1 MKYFSLLFI
10 LLFLNF
16 EIGFAQTYQAQ
27 GDVIL
32 LPGGN
37 KISDK
42 NLTQLEKDSLKKGII
57 PFSITDGWEEE
68 HKKNMLRRDSLLKT
82 MVGKPVPDFDAKDTE
97 GYTHPPHLYRGRVL
111 ILHFWSF
118 WDYSFYN
125 EIPTLNQLAEKYQQ
139 DGVQILSFVN
149 MPLGES
155 EKAHLKTHPLAFP
168 LVDNAY
174 KFSNNF
180 LLPNLWTPFI
190 VIIDK
195 NGMMRHFYMSDNLTT
210 IRSHL
215 NEKAVD
221 IKRPTYDFEE
231 KILELLKGM

>member
-1 MKYFSLLFI
+1 MKYLCLFFAFI
-10 LLFLNF
+10 FF
-16 EIGFAQTYQAQ
+16 QTTSGFAQNN
-27 GDVIL
+27 
-32 LPGGN
+32 LPRKDAVVMPNGVSIRDSGFTE
-37 KISDK
+37 S
-42 NLTQLEKDSLKKGII
+42 QKDSLRKGLF
-57 PFSITDGWEEE
+57 PDGISLKWEIE

-82 MVGKPVPDFDAKDTE
+82 MVGQPVPDFDAKDTE
-97 GYTHPPHLYRGRVL
+97 GYTHPPHLYRGRIL

-125 EIPTLNQLAEKYQQ
+125 EIPVLNQLAEKYQQ
-139 DGVQILSFVN
+139 EGVQILSFVN

-155 EKAHLKTHPLAFP
+155 EKEHLKTHPLAFP

-180 LLPNLWTPFI
+180 LLTNLWTPFI
-190 VIIDK
+190 VIVDK
-195 NGMMRHFYMSDNLTT
+195 NGLMRYFYMSENLTT

-231 KILELLKGM
+231 KILELLRGM

>member
-1 MKYFSLLFI
+1 MKYLCLFFCF
-10 LLFLNF
+10 LFLHSS
-16 EIGFAQTYQAQ
+16 IGFTQNRPIEKGA
-27 GDVIL
+27 VIL
-32 LPGGN
+32 PNGVSVRG
-37 KISDK
+37 D
-42 NLTQLEKDSLKKGII
+42 NLTETEKDSLRKGFF
-57 PFSITDGWEEE
+57 PDGVTAKWEIE

-125 EIPTLNQLAEKYQQ
+125 EIPALNHLAEKYQQ
-139 DGVQILSFVN
+139 EGVQILSFVN

-155 EKAHLKTHPLAFP
+155 EKEHLKTRPLAFP

-180 LLPNLWTPFI
+180 LLTNLWTPFI
-190 VIIDK
+190 VIVDK
-195 NGMMRHFYMSDNLTT
+195 NGLMRYFYMSENLTT

-215 NEKAVD
+215 NEKVVD

>member
-1 MKYFSLLFI
+1 MKYLCLLFAFIFFQTAVSLAQNNPTNKDI
-10 LLFLNF
+10 LVMPNGVKVL
-16 EIGFAQTYQAQ
+16 A
-27 GDVIL
+27 
-32 LPGGN
+32 
-37 KISDK
+37 DK
-42 NLTQLEKDSLKKGII
+42 FTESEKDSLRKGLFPRGVTLI
-57 PFSITDGWEEE
+57 WEDE
-68 HKKNMLRRDSLLKT
+68 HKKNVLRRDSLLKT

-125 EIPTLNQLAEKYQQ
+125 EIPALNQLAEKYQQ

-149 MPLGES
+149 MPLGVS
-155 EKAHLKTHPLAFP
+155 EKTHLKTHPLAFP
-168 LVDNAY
+168 LVDNAH
-174 KFSNNF
+174 KFSNDF

-190 VIIDK
+190 VIVDK
-195 NGMMRHFYMSDNLTT
+195 NGLMRHFYLSDNLTT
-210 IRSHL
+210 VKSHL